1 MNKYINKTLIREN
14 SIDELDWRLNQEFG
28 IDDLEDDFEN
38 ELVIIENGNF
48 GLVTSHIINIDT
60 MIGELQQLKRDGATH
75 VAIDYHCD
83 HIGYDITGF
92 LVKESTEEEITDY
105 IFKKETKNQK
115 ESKRLNLLR
124 QLKELD
130 TKPSEEDLDNLPF

>member
-28 IDDLEDDFEN
+28 IDDLGDDFEN

-48 GLVTSHIINIDT
+48 DLDSHIINIDT
-60 MIGELQQLKRDGATH
+60 MIGELQQLKKDGATH

-83 HIGYDITGF
+83 HIGYDFAGF

-115 ESKRLNLLR
+115 ESKRLDLLR

-130 TKPSEEDLDNLPF
+130 TEPSKVDLDNLPF